1 MNANLL
7 QPLALLPIARI
18 RQLAEHSRCLL
29 FGRKAA
35 RIRRRIESH
44 EKSVMKGTMFFGP
57 VQLEWAC
64 SRCF

>member
-1 MNANLL
+1 MNCFMVGRR
-7 QPLALLPIARI
+7 PI
-18 RQLAEHSRCLL
+18 